1 MLRHE
6 QTLKTSCLVKEVNHK
21 DYTLYKSMD
30 RNVQSSQIQRD
41 KKKVDEW
48 LPRAGEALIMGMY
61 FPFGVMR
68 TLIVVR
74 ARQL

>member
-1 MLRHE
+1 
-6 QTLKTSCLVKEVNHK
+6 
-21 DYTLYKSMD
+21 MD

-61 FPFGVMR
+61 FPFGVMT

-74 ARQL
+74 ATQL